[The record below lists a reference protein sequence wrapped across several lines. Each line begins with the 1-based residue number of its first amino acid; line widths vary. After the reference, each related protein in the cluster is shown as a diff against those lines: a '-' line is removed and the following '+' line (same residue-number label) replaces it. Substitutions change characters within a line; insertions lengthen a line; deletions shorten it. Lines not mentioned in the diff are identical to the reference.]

1 MKKAVIISIVL
12 VLVALMPLDMLACPN
27 CKSVTEGDSWSNR
40 GLNSG
45 IIYLMSVPY
54 IAIAVVAFFWYRQS
68 KRNKEE
74 QKRLASI
81 LKTVPG
87 AEN

>member
-1 MKKAVIISIVL
+1 MKRVVIISIVVL
-12 VLVALMPLDMLACPN
+12 LVALLPIDMFACPN

-40 GLNSG
+40 GLNTG
-45 IIYLMSVPY
+45 ILYLMSVPY
-54 IAIAVVAFFWYRQS
+54 LLIAVVSYFWYRQS

-81 LKTVPG
+81 LK
-87 AEN
+87 EKL